1 MPAQFTPRL
10 DILAAPQRRLWA
22 EFGALP
28 AEFVLYG
35 GTALALRLG
44 HRRSDDFDFFSR
56 RPLDPLR
63 LMPALPFLAGATVV
77 QREPNTLSCLVDRG
91 GVVKLSFFG
100 LPDLPRLRPPD
111 VAQGSGVR
119 VAALID
125 LAGTKAAV
133 VQMRAEAKDYLDIDA
148 MLTRG
153 GLDLP
158 TALAA
163 ARALYGPAFA
173 PLATLKALTFFAD
186 GTLPRLPAA
195 VKARLT
201 AAVRAAAPDRLPDI
215 PPCAEVVGR

>member
-1 MPAQFTPRL
+1 MPAPFAPRL
-10 DILAAPQRRLWA
+10 DILPAPQLRLWA

-77 QREPNTLSCLVDRG
+77 QREPNTLSCLVDRSG
-91 GVVKLSFFG
+91 LVKLSFFG

-111 VAQGSGVR
+111 MAPDTGVR
-119 VAALID
+119 VAALLD
-125 LAGTKAAV
+125 LAGTNAAV

-148 MLTRG
+148 MLTQG
-153 GLDLP
+153 GIDLP
-158 TALAA
+158 AVLAA

-186 GTLPRLPAA
+186 GNLSRLPAA
-195 VKARLT
+195 VKARLA
-201 AAVRAAAPDRLPDI
+201 AAVRAVAPDRLPDI
-215 PPCAEVVGR
+215 TPCAETAGR